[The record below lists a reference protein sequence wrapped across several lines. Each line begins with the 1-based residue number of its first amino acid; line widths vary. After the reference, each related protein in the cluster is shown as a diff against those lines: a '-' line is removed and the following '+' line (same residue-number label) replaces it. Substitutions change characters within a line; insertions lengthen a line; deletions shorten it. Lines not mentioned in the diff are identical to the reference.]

1 MAVNNNQLARI
12 VAPSIDETDYANKMA
27 TAFTNINDNFKK
39 IASLPF
45 LQGVAGDSY
54 QLIEFKIWDLDET
67 VSENAVNAQL
77 TKEGAVLLNSIFNTD
92 EFIENRSLGD
102 YINGNGENG
111 NNGYK
116 ILNGISPLQS
126 FISNG
131 KLINNTLYFY
141 AIIDDSNEIIEDS
154 KHLGQYFYFIDG
166 RINTIGDVYTNSKND
181 LTSFVDYTGFF
192 QYDPSTKA
200 YYKVEILPTLYY
212 DRDKNDICW
221 KFNGAETGISAI
233 GVSGADGKNAKFQYV
248 KTQNVNSALNNSA
261 GISYVF
267 NVNTS
272 NTTDYWE
279 TPTDINLSEG
289 LAIVCIT
296 DNDNIKHAFGEI
308 RKEGANWIAY
318 WNDNTIVENLITNTT
333 INQYFYKMGDAASGF
348 PKYLAI
354 PVNTNR
360 DSGDKKAHVVYS
372 KNNNDFSS
380 LVIKGVQNA
389 WNSSQEQTNVK
400 NLQNHDGM
408 SIEITNYDVNLCKND
423 ITNINNIQGASG
435 KIDDFFADTIDT
447 KTITGVTGNI
457 DNINSKNITVKTAGK
472 NTANITSNY
481 TTKVDS
487 QNIIVYDSKNRPL
500 SRIHTESIDKS
511 TQKHA
516 HMRIS
521 SAPIP
526 DSNLESPFY
535 NSNNAA
541 DKTKTQGGY
550 LDLFAH
556 GNDMFEKYDN
566 GAGEIRPGIRIQDTI
581 KNGTAEKSVNVY
593 STLNIR
599 DENGNPNN
607 TVLNVNG
614 ASNFNGVSNFNEES
628 KFKKQIT
635 TKLPICGDNVFGFID
650 GDPKA
655 DDDGNN
661 LDFKKCTNSSHKND
675 GWTPRYP
682 YTYLLINNK
691 NNHRYLMFDA
701 KLYPQNTVVFV
712 NITGNSVTFNTNNDI
727 KELGIGMYAFYLG
740 INTYTT
746 KDGIFRKV
754 TAVTNIGGAATYY

>member
-12 VAPSIDETDYANKMA
+12 VAPSIGETDYANKMA

-67 VSENAVNAQL
+67 QSTNALDAQL

-92 EFIENRSLGD
+92 EFVENRSLGD

-166 RINTIGDVYTNSKND
+166 RINNIGDVYAKSKND

-248 KTQNVNSALNNSA
+248 KTQNVNSALYNSA
-261 GISYVF
+261 GISFVF
-267 NVNTS
+267 NVNAS
-272 NTTDYWE
+272 NTDDYWE
-279 TPTDINLSEG
+279 TPIDINISEG

-308 RKEGANWIAY
+308 RKEDANWIAY

-372 KNNNDFSS
+372 KNNNDSSS

-447 KTITGVTGNI
+447 KTIKGGTGNI
-457 DNINSKNITVKTAGK
+457 DNINSNIITVENKT
-472 NTANITSNY
+472 NNY
-481 TTKVDS
+481 KTKIES
-487 QNIIVYDSKNRPL
+487 QNTILYDSKNRPV
-500 SRIHTESIDKS
+500 SRINAESVDNS
-511 TQKHA
+511 THKHA

-521 SAPIP
+521 SAPKT
-526 DSNLESPFY
+526 DSGSDSTFY
-535 NSNNAA
+535 PTNS
-541 DKTKTQGGY
+541 KTDKTQGGY
-550 LDLFAH
+550 LDLFVH

-566 GAGEIRPGIRIQDTI
+566 GNGEIRPGIRIQDTI
-581 KNGTAEKSVNVY
+581 KNGVAEKSVNVY
-593 STLNIR
+593 SKLNIR
-599 DENGNPNN
+599 SENGNSNK
-607 TVLNVNG
+607 TVLNVVGTSEFNG
-614 ASNFNGVSNFNEES
+614 KSNFNKDSE
-628 KFKKQIT
+628 FKQKLITKQ
-635 TKLPICGDNVFGFID
+635 PIYGDNVFGYIS
-650 GDPKA
+650 GDPTA
-655 DDDGNN
+655 DANDNTG
-661 LDFKKCTNSSHKND
+661 FKKCTKSTDDND
-675 GWTPRYP
+675 GWTPIYP
-682 YTYLLINNK
+682 YTYLLINNES
-691 NNHRYLMFDA
+691 NHRYLMFDA
-701 KLYPQNTVVFV
+701 NVYPKNSVVFATV
-712 NITGNSVTFNTNNDI
+712 TGDAGLTFFGINDI
-727 KELGIGMYAFYLG
+727 SQTIRGGKGMYAFYLG
-740 INTYTT
+740 IETHTT
-746 KDGIFRKV
+746 LDGTFRKV
-754 TAVTNIGGAATYY
+754 NSVINVGNLVY

>member
-12 VAPSIDETDYANKMA
+12 VAPSIGETDYENKMA

-67 VSENAVNAQL
+67 QSENALEAQL
-77 TKEGAVLLNSIFNTD
+77 TKEGAILLNSIFNTD
-92 EFIENRSLGD
+92 EFMENRSLGD
-102 YINGNGENG
+102 YMDE
-111 NNGYK
+111 YK
-116 ILNGISPLQS
+116 LLKDISPLQS

-166 RINTIGDVYTNSKND
+166 RINNIGDLYADSKHKND

-192 QYDPSTKA
+192 QYNPSTKA

-212 DRDKNDICW
+212 DRNKDDICW
-221 KFNGAETGISAI
+221 MFNGAETGISAI
-233 GVSGADGKNAKFQYV
+233 GVSGADGKNAKFQYI
-248 KTQNVNSALNNSA
+248 KTKNVNSALYNSA

-267 NVNTS
+267 NVNSS
-272 NTTDYWE
+272 NTDDYWE
-279 TPTDINLSEG
+279 APTDINISEG
-289 LAIVCIT
+289 LAIVCIV
-296 DNDNIKHAFGEI
+296 DNDNIKHAFGEV
-308 RKEGANWIAY
+308 RKEGTDWISY

-360 DSGDKKAHVVYS
+360 DSGDIKAHVMYS
-372 KNNNDFSS
+372 KNANDSSS
-380 LVIKGVQNA
+380 LVIRGVQNA
-389 WNSSQEQTNVK
+389 WNQSQDQTDVK
-400 NLQNHDGM
+400 KLSDYDGNKM
-408 SIEITNYDVNLCKND
+408 SIEITNYNVDLCNND

-435 KIDDFFADTIDT
+435 RIDDLFADSIET
-447 KTITGVTGNI
+447 KTIKGGTGNI
-457 DNINSKNITVKTAGK
+457 DNINSKIITVKSAGK
-472 NTANITSNY
+472 NTANNNSDY
-481 TTKVDS
+481 TTKVDG

-500 SRIHTESIDKS
+500 SRIHSESIDSS

-516 HMRIS
+516 HMSIS

-541 DKTKTQGGY
+541 DKTKTKGGY

-556 GNDMFEKYDN
+556 GNDMFEKKYDN
-566 GAGEIRPGIRIQDTI
+566 GNGEIRPGIRIQDTI
-581 KNGTAEKSVNVY
+581 ENGVAEKSVNVY

-599 DENGNPNN
+599 DEKGNPNN
-607 TVLNVNG
+607 TVLIVNG
-614 ASNFNGVSNFNEES
+614 ASNFNGVSNFNNDSE
-628 KFKKQIT
+628 FKKKLIT
-635 TKLPICGDNVFGFID
+635 KHPIHGDNVFGYID

-661 LDFKKCTNSSHKND
+661 PDFKKCTNSTKDND
-675 GWTPRYP
+675 AWTPIYP
-682 YTYLLINNK
+682 YTYLLINNVQ
-691 NNHRYLMFDA
+691 NHRYLMFDA
-701 KLYPQNTVVFV
+701 NVYPQNTVVFV
-712 NITGNSVTFNTNNDI
+712 TITGDKGLTINFKNRISHTLQS
-727 KELGIGMYAFYLG
+727 KRGMCAFYLG
-740 INTYTT
+740 IDTYTT
-746 KDGIFRKV
+746 PDGTFRRV
-754 TAVTNIGGAATYY
+754 ISAIDIGNNV

>member
-12 VAPSIDETDYANKMA
+12 VAPSIGETDYANKMA

-92 EFIENRSLGD
+92 KFIENRSLGD
-102 YINGNGENG
+102 YIDE
-111 NNGYK
+111 YK
-116 ILNGISPLQS
+116 LLRGISPLQS

-372 KNNNDFSS
+372 KNNNDSSS

-457 DNINSKNITVKTAGK
+457 DNINSNIITVENKT
-472 NTANITSNY
+472 NNY
-481 TTKVDS
+481 KTKIES
-487 QNIIVYDSKNRPL
+487 QNTILYDSKNRPV
-500 SRIHTESIDKS
+500 SRINAESVDNS
-511 TQKHA
+511 THKHA

-521 SAPIP
+521 SAPKT
-526 DSNLESPFY
+526 DSGSDSTFY
-535 NSNNAA
+535 PTNG
-541 DKTKTQGGY
+541 KTDKTQGGY

-566 GAGEIRPGIRIQDTI
+566 GNGEIRPGIRIQDTI
-581 KNGTAEKSVNVY
+581 KNGTTTKSVNVY
-593 STLNIR
+593 STLNIQR
-599 DENGNPNN
+599 GNTNSN
-607 TVLNVNG
+607 QTVLNVNG
-614 ASNFNGVSNFNEES
+614 ISNFNGLSNFNGVSNFNEES

-635 TKLPICGDNVFGFID
+635 TKLPICGDNVFGYID

-661 LDFKKCTNSSHKND
+661 PDFKKCTNSTNDND

-712 NITGNSVTFNTNNDI
+712 NITGNGVTFNTNKKDI
-727 KELGIGMYAFYLG
+727 KDLGVGMYAFYLG

-754 TAVTNIGGAATYY
+754 TAVTNIGGSATYY